1 MFEFSTEHQKFRRT
15 NRCPRCRKGIMW
27 LTFIKPDGTSM
38 SAMSAWLTKLNKR
51 AICRHCGYSWSV
63 YSAAQYP
70 AAEYDEQTAAPPRL
84 SLAEEIIVMEGKR
97 IEVPLG
103 NESRTIDNLASSS
116 SSIRAVRLSREWAR
130 TWAVD
135 TERTTTVRGSAGLGV
150 HLLSLKADA
159 ERTLRN
165 TYSIT
170 TDEKQTFTEE
180 VTLNIAEHKKVKI
193 IFFWKQICQIGA
205 VQLIGKKF
213 EVRIPY
219 EVVVGL
225 TFDQQQIDIP

>member
-1 MFEFSTEHQKFRRT
+1 MSMFEFSIEHQKFRRT
-15 NRCPRCRKGIMW
+15 NRCPRCQKGIMW

-38 SAMSAWLTKLNKR
+38 SAWSTKLNKR

-63 YSAAQYP
+63 FSAAQYP
-70 AAEYDEQTAAPPRL
+70 AAEYDEPTAAPSRL

-103 NESRTIDNLASSS
+103 NESRTIDNLDSSS
-116 SSIRAVRLSREWAR
+116 SSIRTVRLTREWAR

-135 TERTTTVRGSAGLGV
+135 MERTTTVRGAAGLGV

-180 VTLNIAEHKKVKI
+180 VTLNIADHKMVKI
-193 IFFWKQICQIGA
+193 IFFWKQIRQIGA

-213 EVRIPY
+213 DVRIPY

-225 TFDQQQIDIP
+225 TFDQRQIDIP